1 MKKRYQMR
9 IYPTSQQRTFLA
21 QTFGCARVVFNDAL
35 ALCKNSEGKWP
46 SNSELQKLV
55 ITQAKKTTER
65 SWLSEVSVVALQ
77 QSVQDLGVAFKNF
90 FESRSGKRKG
100 PKVNFPRFKRKAN
113 RQSARF
119 TQRGFSIQNGK
130 VNIAKVGAIKTK
142 WSRPLPS
149 EPTSVTII
157 KDVAGR
163 YFASFVVEVATVA
176 TPFLNAAIG
185 VDLGIKTF
193 AFLSTGEAVRSP
205 EYKRLD
211 RKIRRA
217 QRVLSRRQK
226 GSHRREAARL
236 KVARLKAKLKAVRKD
251 FLDKLST
258 RLVRENA
265 VVCLEDLNV
274 KGMVKNRCLAGA
286 ISEAGWGMFRQMCEA
301 KAAQIEDRRIAIIS
315 RWEPTSQVCSSC
327 GFRWGKQGLSIRSI
341 LCVNCGTEHD
351 RDGNAAKNIERVGA
365 GHVHN
370 IQKWTRSSC
379 KTPLG
384 AVNDETSSHPYEAT
398 QLSLGF

>member
-1 MKKRYQMR
+1 MKKRYQYR
-9 IYPTSQQRTFLA
+9 IYPTSQQRASLA

-46 SNSELQKLV
+46 SNGELQKLV
-55 ITQAKKTTER
+55 ITQAKKTAER
-65 SWLSEVSVVALQ
+65 GWLSEVSVVALQ

-119 TQRGFSIQNGK
+119 TQRGFSIKNGK

-142 WSRPLPS
+142 WSRALPS
-149 EPTSVTII
+149 APTSVTII

-163 YFASFVVEVATVA
+163 YFASFVVEVGTVA
-176 TPFLNAAIG
+176 TPFLRESIG

-193 AFLSTGEAVRSP
+193 AFLSTGEAVHSP

-211 RKIRRA
+211 RKILRA

-226 GSHRREAARL
+226 GSNRREAARL
-236 KVARLKAKLKAVRKD
+236 KVARLKTKLKAVRKD

-258 RLVRENA
+258 RLVIENA

-274 KGMVKNRCLAGA
+274 KGMVKNRCLARA

-301 KAAQIEDRRIAIIS
+301 KAAQIEDRRIAVIS
-315 RWEPTSQVCSSC
+315 RWEPTSQTCSDC
-327 GFRWGKQGLSIRSI
+327 GFKWGKIDLSIRSI

-351 RDGNAAKNIERVGA
+351 RDGNAAKNIEIVGVGHAHDSKRTGRA
-365 GHVHN
+365 GKTALAAQLVEP
-370 IQKWTRSSC
+370 SSQPC
-379 KTPLG
+379 EVQLG
-384 AVNDETSSHPYEAT
+384 
-398 QLSLGF
+398 LCF